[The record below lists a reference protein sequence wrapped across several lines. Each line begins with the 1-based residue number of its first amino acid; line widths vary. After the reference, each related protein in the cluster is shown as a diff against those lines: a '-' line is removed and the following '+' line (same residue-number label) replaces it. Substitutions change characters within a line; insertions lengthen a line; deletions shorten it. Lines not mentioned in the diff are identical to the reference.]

1 MQVENVT
8 RVYSGKIGCMCG
20 CNGKYRTA
28 SKFRELVGKER
39 GYAVDDNEVSDRSVK
54 IMYTKVMSNPNRV
67 EEGNYVYVEHNG
79 RIQVVYFPE

>member
-1 MQVENVT
+1 
-8 RVYSGKIGCMCG
+8 
-20 CNGKYRTA
+20 
-28 SKFRELVGKER
+28 
-39 GYAVDDNEVSDRSVK
+39 VK